1 MCVTS
6 TSASEDFHFDNISI
20 FDAIRLSDPDIRC
33 DFKNSLWR
41 VTELSVVCVRPE
53 DKSLP
58 AKYPARGHAD
68 RDSST
73 IFFLFKPNAIVWR
86 WKDCVGEVSVPG

>member
-1 MCVTS
+1 MRVYVTS

-33 DFKNSLWR
+33 DLKNSFWR

-53 DKSLP
+53 DESLP
-58 AKYPARGHAD
+58 AKYPAGGHAH
-68 RDSST
+68 RDSPA
-73 IFFLFKPNAIVWR
+73 IFFLSQAECYR
-86 WKDCVGEVSVPG
+86 LALERLRR